1 MGFVPKTIRE
11 PNFGAL
17 RIEFSRMRN
26 ERGWTYEVLADRSGV
41 TRRTL
46 ISIETGA
53 TNGSLD
59 TWFRLAQ
66 AFGVPLGELLLPLDS
81 K

>member
-1 MGFVPKTIRE
+1 MNDVPNPIRE
-11 PNFGAL
+11 PNFQAL

-26 ERGWTYEVLADRSGV
+26 ERGWTYETLADRTGV

-46 ISIETGA
+46 ISIETGE

-59 TWFRLAQ
+59 SWFRIAQ
-66 AFGVPLGELLLPLDS
+66 AFEVPLGDLLLPLS
-81 K
+81 AK

>member
-1 MGFVPKTIRE
+1 MPKSIRE
-11 PNFGAL
+11 PNFTAL

-26 ERGWTYEVLADRSGV
+26 ERSWTYEVLADRTGV

-46 ISIETGA
+46 ISIETGE

-59 TWFRLAQ
+59 TWFRIAQ
-66 AFGVPLGELLLPLDS
+66 AFEVPLGDLLDPLNAR
-81 K
+81 

>member
-1 MGFVPKTIRE
+1 MPNPIRE
-11 PNFGAL
+11 PNFQAL
-17 RIEFSRMRN
+17 RIQFSRLRN
-26 ERGWTYEVLADRSGV
+26 EHGWSYDELADRTGI

-46 ISIETGA
+46 ISIETGQ

-66 AFGVPLGELLLPLDS
+66 AFGMPLGDLLAPLGSD
-81 K
+81 